1 MAVFIYIQEHSLF
14 LLLSDSFA
22 RRIDLLLHFFDNL
35 PDAPV
40 VCINHNIPPAGRK
53 VQPVEIRFALIAAPV
68 MPLLQRLLR
77 TGEREG
83 DGFIILARFRPSA
96 IRNASRR
103 VSDPYCSSRSVLA

>member
-77 TGEREG
+77 TDEREG
-83 DGFIILARFRPSA
+83 DGFIILGLPLKWESTRTIDSGSGFPS
-96 IRNASRR
+96 R
-103 VSDPYCSSRSVLA
+103 